1 MTTVTREQIVAEAR
15 SWVGTP
21 WVHQHR
27 VKGRAV
33 DCVGL
38 VIGVAR
44 ALGLVPQDFDFTGYG
59 RVPDGQLLL
68 RCAQHMRPVA
78 RDAMQ
83 PGDVVVVAVEHDPQH
98 IGILSP
104 YPGGRLALVHST
116 STGAR
121 GVVESRLVFS
131 PVLQFRAAFALPG
144 VA

>member
-1 MTTVTREQIVAEAR
+1 MSTVTRDQIVAEAR

-44 ALGLVPQDFDFTGYG
+44 ALGLVPADFDVQGYG
-59 RVPDGQLLL
+59 RVPDGRLLAL
-68 RCAQHMRPVA
+68 CALHMRPVS

-98 IGILSP
+98 MGIVGP
-104 YPGGRLALVHST
+104 YPGGRLSMIHST

-131 PVLQFRAAFALPG
+131 PVMQFRAAFVLPA

>member
-44 ALGLVPQDFDFTGYG
+44 NLGLVPDEFEVTGYSQM
-59 RVPDGQLLL
+59 PDGRLLEL
-68 RCAQHMRPVA
+68 CTTYMRPVA

-83 PGDVVVVAVEHDPQH
+83 PGDVVVVAIVDQPQH
-98 IGILSP
+98 VGILTP
-104 YPGGRLALVHST
+104 YPGGNLAMVHAAIKSK
-116 STGAR
+116 R
-121 GVVESRLVFS
+121 GVVESRLVFAKN
-131 PVLQFRAAFALPG
+131 LQFRAAFALPG